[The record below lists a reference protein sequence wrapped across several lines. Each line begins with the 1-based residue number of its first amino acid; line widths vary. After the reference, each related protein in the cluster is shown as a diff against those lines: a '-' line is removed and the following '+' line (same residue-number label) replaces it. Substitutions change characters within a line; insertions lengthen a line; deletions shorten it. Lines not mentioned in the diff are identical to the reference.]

1 MCEIGDGS
9 RPKLFDLNIRKPK
22 VLFDQVIEV
31 DERVTIENYELDP
44 FPQPEFDDTDPALVK
59 TSSGEVIR
67 VLQPVSAEAVRGQ
80 LRKLRD
86 EGFTSLAV
94 CFMHSHIFPGIDQ
107 LSHCLA
113 FCALM
118 FYQTTKN
125 W

>member
-22 VLFDQVIEV
+22 VLFDQVVEI

-44 FPQPEFDDTDPALVK
+44 FPQPEYDEKDSALVK

-67 VLQPVSAEAVRGQ
+67 VLQPVNVEAVRGQ
-80 LRKLRD
+80 IRKLRD

-94 CFMHSHIFPGIDQ
+94 CFMHSHIFPGRRLLYD
-107 LSHCLA
+107 
-113 FCALM
+113 
-118 FYQTTKN
+118 
-125 W
+125 

>member
-1 MCEIGDGS
+1 VAYDDTGFKDLSEIGDGS

-44 FPQPEFDDTDPALVK
+44 FPQPEFDETDLALVK
-59 TSSGEVIR
+59 TSSGEIIR
-67 VLQPVSAEAVRGQ
+67 VLQPVNAGAVRGQ

-94 CFMHSHIFPGIDQ
+94 CFMHSHIFPGKFQ
-107 LSHCLA
+107 LHH
-113 FCALM
+113 
-118 FYQTTKN
+118 
-125 W
+125 